1 MTSVICRNT
10 FLDFEEEGKEKSRSL
25 HQGGQRARSAESV
38 RRDSHE
44 EIANEMVELQLVRLN
59 RLLELDPVVRR
70 PFTEDATAMKGSQE
84 TEPASNSELMQLQK
98 KLQQAL
104 VTKIPSSTAD
114 LSKMPSVLS
123 NTSIST
129 MCSMSDMLDD
139 AELDFENGEDD
150 PSMSAPRAPQAVSTQ
165 MTLSSSTGLKEAA
178 HESMQQTGPFV
189 AARPIFSKVPRSLDL
204 AAEYERSSSAGSKPT
219 TIMIRNIPNR
229 YSQRELM
236 LELEEL
242 GFVDSF
248 DFVYIPMDK
257 CTRANLGYAF
267 VNFVEATWADK
278 CLGAFQNYRFQRHRD
293 VSSKIA
299 AASVA
304 HIQGLDNNLAHYA
317 NSVVNS
323 SRHKQRR
330 PVVLAK
336 VSNTVAA

>member
-10 FLDFEEEGKEKSRSL
+10 FLDFEEEGKEKSRAL
-25 HQGGQRARSAESV
+25 HQGGQRAKSAESV
-38 RRDSHE
+38 RRDSYE

-59 RLLELDPVVRR
+59 RLLELDPAVRR
-70 PFTEDATAMKGSQE
+70 PFTEDATTMKGRQE
-84 TEPASNSELMQLQK
+84 TEPASNAELMQLQK

-129 MCSMSDMLDD
+129 MCSMSDLLDD

-150 PSMSAPRAPQAVSTQ
+150 PSTSAPRPPPQAVSTQ
-165 MTLSSSTGLKEAA
+165 MTLSSSTGVKEAA
-178 HESMQQTGPFV
+178 HQSMQTGPFV

-242 GFVDSF
+242 GFDDSF

-267 VNFVEATWADK
+267 VNFVEATWAEK
-278 CLGAFQNYRFQRHRD
+278 CLGEFQNYRFQRHRD

-336 VSNTVAA
+336 VLNNVAA